1 MQPHLRSV
9 HEPSSEHAPALEQP
23 FSSYHV
29 WLKLYAVSSVQPS
42 AAYVHEPSSC
52 VADTSKLVA
61 FVLLQPAT
69 VHEPSSTVAASL

>member
-42 AAYVHEPSSC
+42 AA
-52 VADTSKLVA
+52 
-61 FVLLQPAT
+61 
-69 VHEPSSTVAASL
+69 